1 MSTSTVELTTDNFE
15 DTILG
20 NDTVLVDFWASWC
33 GPCRQFAPVFEK
45 AAEANSDLVFAK
57 VDTEAQHELAGAFG
71 IQSIPTLMVF
81 RENVIVFSQPG
92 ALPEAALEDLIG
104 QVRALDMDAV
114 HKAVAEHNAGHEHHH
129 DHDHDEHD
137 HDHDHEGHDH
147 DHGDHAHQH

>member
-1 MSTSTVELTTDNFE
+1 M
-15 DTILG
+15 
-20 NDTVLVDFWASWC
+20 
-33 GPCRQFAPVFEK
+33 
-45 AAEANSDLVFAK
+45 
-57 VDTEAQHELAGAFG
+57 
-71 IQSIPTLMVF
+71 
-81 RENVIVFSQPG
+81 FSQPG

-129 DHDHDEHD
+129 DHDHEGHD